1 MTSSA
6 TPGAAD
12 QAAAPSSPKLTAEQM
27 LTRLLALIR
36 TSKSVAEFTPQ
47 RLSEVM
53 GVEVEYSE
61 KGVERYGFGEKVSP
75 EWTHG
80 FEVNTGKPYPRLD
93 FGFNPIVR
101 GASPDMQDICRL
113 DFDQFASQLEAM
125 GFTRQHNFD
134 SPPQPPPG
142 QPSLPNG
149 RLLYDYFDRPGM
161 HVEVY
166 PEGERVWTPGAGS
179 GRSCVKMVIVT

>member
-47 RLSEVM
+47 RLKEVM
-53 GVEVEYSE
+53 GVDIEYARD
-61 KGVERYGFGEKVSP
+61 GQARYGFGEKLSQN
-75 EWTHG
+75 WTHG
-80 FEVNTGKPYPRLD
+80 FEVGMDKAHPRLD
-93 FGFNPIVR
+93 FSVYPVTP
-101 GASPDMQDICRL
+101 GASPDMGEICVI
-113 DFDQFASQLEAM
+113 DFDRFSSELESM
-125 GFTRQHNFD
+125 GFTRAHNFD
-134 SPPQPPPG
+134 SPPQPAPG
-142 QPSLPNG
+142 QAPLLNG

-166 PEGERVWTPGAGS
+166 PEGEHDWTPEAGS
-179 GRSCVKMVIVT
+179 GRSCVKMVVVT